1 MVAKQKG
8 AFDRGWDE
16 LRKQTF
22 ARQKE
27 IGVIPANAELTPR
40 PKEIPA
46 WDSLNDSQKKLLSH
60 PMEVYAAFLAQTDY
74 EVGRLL
80 QAIRA
85 EGHLEDTA
93 IFYIVGDNGGS
104 AEGGFEGHD
113 GVTVDNK
120 TQPIEQRLEH
130 IDDLG
135 SELFSNHYA
144 TAWGWSTNTPFQWAK
159 EVASHLRGT
168 PDPLIVGP
176 ATSGARADS
185 APSSITLW
193 TLRLQSMNWPA
204 FNTPA
209 R

>member
-1 MVAKQKG
+1 VVAKQKG

-113 GVTVDNK
+113 RHRGQQDPTNRTTPGTYRRSRQRAVFQPLRHRLGMVD
-120 TQPIEQRLEH
+120 QHAFPVGQRGGFAPARHARSADRGPGH
-130 IDDLG
+130 IWGAGGLRSQFHHVVDIAPTIY
-135 SELFSNHYA
+135 ELA
-144 TAWGWSTNTPFQWAK
+144 G
-159 EVASHLRGT
+159 
-168 PDPLIVGP
+168 
-176 ATSGARADS
+176 
-185 APSSITLW
+185 
-193 TLRLQSMNWPA
+193 